1 MAVIIVTK
9 NSTLTAIAGIDDDVM
24 PGSSWNVSIVYPSE
38 MTIFSHMSHAIYR
51 AAVKRMRLRSRY
63 IAVLL
68 TARMAMAATVKPTDM
83 PNEPISLTLNQ
94 LDTENGV

>member
-1 MAVIIVTK
+1 
-9 NSTLTAIAGIDDDVM
+9 
-24 PGSSWNVSIVYPSE
+24 
-38 MTIFSHMSHAIYR
+38 MSHAIYR

-68 TARMAMAATVKPTDM
+68 TARMAMAATVKTTDM